1 MGIFWN
7 NPDYKINIQKRTKNM
22 IEDGLADEL
31 RSLKNPSKT
40 IMQAIGMNIDT
51 DIETNINQKT
61 YKLAK
66 KQITWFKK
74 ELSLVIHTT
83 NDSNFIKQKMIELMH
98 E

>member
-1 MGIFWN
+1 
-7 NPDYKINIQKRTKNM
+7 M
-22 IEDGLADEL
+22 IEDGLAEEL
-31 RSLKNPSKT
+31 SSLNNPSKT

-51 DIETNINQKT
+51 DIESNINQKT

-74 ELSLVIHTT
+74 ELSLVSHTT
-83 NDSNFIKQKMIELMH
+83 NDSNFIKQEMIELMH

>member
-1 MGIFWN
+1 
-7 NPDYKINIQKRTKNM
+7 M

-31 RSLKNPSKT
+31 KSLKNPSKT

-51 DIETNINQKT
+51 DIESNINQKT

-74 ELSLVIHTT
+74 ELSLVSHTT
-83 NDSNFIKQKMIELMH
+83 NDPNFIKEKMIELMH

>member
-1 MGIFWN
+1 
-7 NPDYKINIQKRTKNM
+7 M
-22 IEDGLADEL
+22 IEDGLVDEL
-31 RSLKNPSKT
+31 SSLNNPSKT
-40 IMQAIGMNIDT
+40 IMQAIGMNIET

-74 ELSLVIHTT
+74 ELSLVSHTS

>member
-1 MGIFWN
+1 
-7 NPDYKINIQKRTKNM
+7 
-22 IEDGLADEL
+22 
-31 RSLKNPSKT
+31 
-40 IMQAIGMNIDT
+40 MQAIGMNIDT
-51 DIETNINQKT
+51 DVETNINQKT

-74 ELSLVIHTT
+74 ELSLVSYTT

>member
-1 MGIFWN
+1 
-7 NPDYKINIQKRTKNM
+7 
-22 IEDGLADEL
+22 
-31 RSLKNPSKT
+31 
-40 IMQAIGMNIDT
+40 MNIDT
-51 DIETNINQKT
+51 DVETNINQKT

-74 ELSLVIHTT
+74 ELSLVSHTT